1 MTDSDQG
8 YRFNAFKGVFTP
20 NILTILGIIMY
31 LRFGWVLGNV
41 GLFQTLIIV
50 TLSTVITLITSLSVS
65 VLATNMKLGGGGAY
79 YIISR
84 SLGIEAGAAIGL
96 PLYIAQ
102 TLGVSFYVIGF
113 AESLSGMIPWLEIQE
128 IGIITLAVISILA
141 IVSADFALKVQ
152 YIILVLIGASLVSFF
167 AGSAEGIPAAVLA
180 RAGGPEKEAFWT
192 VFAVF
197 FPAVTGIL

>member
-1 MTDSDQG
+1 
-8 YRFNAFKGVFTP
+8 
-20 NILTILGIIMY
+20 
-31 LRFGWVLGNV
+31 
-41 GLFQTLIIV
+41 
-50 TLSTVITLITSLSVS
+50 
-65 VLATNMKLGGGGAY
+65 
-79 YIISR
+79 
-84 SLGIEAGAAIGL
+84 
-96 PLYIAQ
+96 
-102 TLGVSFYVIGF
+102 VSFYVIGF

-128 IGIITLAVISILA
+128 MGIITLAVISILA